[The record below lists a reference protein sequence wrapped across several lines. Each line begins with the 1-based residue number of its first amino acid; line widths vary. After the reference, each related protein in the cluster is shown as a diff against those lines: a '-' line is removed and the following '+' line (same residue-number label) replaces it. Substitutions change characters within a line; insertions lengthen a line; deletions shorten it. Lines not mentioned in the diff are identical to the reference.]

1 MFEMLSFLKTLE
13 EFFSK
18 DNMDVN
24 KIWVASFQMWIERLM
39 NGEIQMK

>member
-18 DNMDVN
+18 DYMDVN
-24 KIWVASFQMWIERLM
+24 KIWVTSFQMWIERLM